1 MLTFDIEIP
10 ISHRITMIYVEYGVL
25 EQDGHAVCV
34 KRGEE
39 SLQIP
44 VGNTTVLMLMPGT
57 SVTHAAIQVCA
68 REGCLV
74 LWVGE
79 HGVRCYAAGNPHRDA
94 AALLRQAGAFLSDA
108 KRLDVARKIFSE
120 MFGEPAP
127 LGRSV
132 DQLRGLEG
140 SRVRFLYRQIAKDV
154 GIEWAGRDRTAGG
167 VVNSCISYANASLYG
182 LTEAAILALGYAPS
196 IGFIHTGDPRSF
208 VFDVADV
215 FKFKTVVPLAMRI
228 SMDCTDVC
236 DTPGVVRRS
245 CRDLFKREKLVEK
258 IVQFVQD
265 LF

>member
-1 MLTFDIEIP
+1 
-10 ISHRITMIYVEYGVL
+10 MIYVEYGVL

-79 HGVRCYAAGNPHRDA
+79 HGVRCYAAGNPHRDSN
-94 AALLRQAGAFLSDA
+94 ALLRQAGSFLSES

-120 MFGEPAP
+120 MFDEPAP
-127 LGRSV
+127 YGRSV

-140 SRVRFLYRQIAKDV
+140 SRVRVLYQQIAKDV
-154 GIEWAGRDRTAGG
+154 GVEWTGRDRVAGNP
-167 VVNSCISYANASLYG
+167 VNLCLSYANASLYG

-215 FKFKTVVPLAMRI
+215 FKFKAVVPMAMQTSKSCEDGYDI
-228 SMDCTDVC
+228 S
-236 DTPGVVRRS
+236 GIVRRN
-245 CRDLFKREKLVEK
+245 CRDLFKSEKLVEK
-258 IVQFVQD
+258 IVQFVNT